1 MLGGTFALSTDDDD
15 DDDDDEPTVNINKTI
30 WPILDT
36 PMRIVWGV
44 WFNDPLKLPE
54 RSNRNNAF

>member
-30 WPILDT
+30 
-36 PMRIVWGV
+36 
-44 WFNDPLKLPE
+44 
-54 RSNRNNAF
+54 